1 MAGEPHIVILGCGF
15 TGKRVAARLLT
26 RGCVVTAVTR
36 TSSNLSAVAAA
47 GGQVVEASLPDH
59 WERLLQTVP
68 PGAVIL
74 HSLPSIEGGWDR
86 EILKL
91 IGRTAA
97 RVVYLSTTGVYGPAA
112 EVDENTPVLPRTPR
126 AIARVE
132 TEAAVRNGPWRAL
145 ILRPAAI
152 YGPGRGAHVSLRR
165 GTFHSGSAGENFIS
179 RIHVDDLAAHV
190 EAALFSPL
198 TGSFPVAD
206 AHPCPS
212 GEIAAFCAESMGL
225 KLPEA
230 CGDSSIPETRRSNRK
245 VDGSA
250 IRRLLGVSLRYPSYR
265 EGIPACLEEEARE
278 AGLRQ

>member
-1 MAGEPHIVILGCGF
+1 MAAG
-15 TGKRVAARLLT
+15 LLA
-26 RGCVVTAVTR
+26 RGCRVTAVTR
-36 TSSNLSAVAAA
+36 TSSNLSAIEAA
-47 GGQVVEASLPDH
+47 GGEVVEASLPDD
-59 WERLLQTVP
+59 WQRLLGSVP

-86 EILKL
+86 GILKL
-91 IGRTAA
+91 IGKTAA

-112 EVDENTPVLPRTPR
+112 EVDENTPVLARTPR
-126 AIARVE
+126 AIARAE
-132 TEAAVRNGPWRAL
+132 TETAVRKGPWGAL

-165 GTFHSGSAGENFIS
+165 GTFHVGSLGENFIS
-179 RIHVDDLAAHV
+179 RIHVDDLAALV

-206 AHPCPS
+206 VHPCPS
-212 GEIAAFCAESMGL
+212 EEIAAFCAGLMGL
-225 KLPEA
+225 TLPEA
-230 CGDSSIPETRRSNRK
+230 SEDSLVPETRRSNRK
-245 VDGSA
+245 VDGRA